1 MKLLLAQILALL
13 AAMRDIATAQGK
25 QPLSELQDSSLRAVY
40 QQVVNRE
47 YNLFSIYSL

>member
-25 QPLSELQDSSLRAVY
+25 QP
-40 QQVVNRE
+40 
-47 YNLFSIYSL
+47 FHPSIPSN